1 MEEEK
6 KEEKKEEKSQEEDTS
21 TNEDV
26 KSEEQDK
33 QEFDYEAE
41 LDRVKQVAQNYKE
54 GMMSAKAKLKELKEQ
69 EEEEGET
76 EENTQAQADLE
87 DVIEELDK
95 RAIKREQ
102 ERIGQQAVAYIDDE
116 LSNLTDNKKE
126 QELIKFYYE
135 NRINKSGS
143 DKASVKEDLE
153 MARLLANRK
162 RLEKDNS
169 ALKEI
174 LINKQTTNSSPEFSG
189 ERLQTKKSNLSDADK
204 AFISKINE
212 RRARRGLKPLKAE
225 DIN

>member
-1 MEEEK
+1 
-6 KEEKKEEKSQEEDTS
+6 
-21 TNEDV
+21 
-26 KSEEQDK
+26 
-33 QEFDYEAE
+33 
-41 LDRVKQVAQNYKE
+41 
-54 GMMSAKAKLKELKEQ
+54 
-69 EEEEGET
+69 
-76 EENTQAQADLE
+76 
-87 DVIEELDK
+87 
-95 RAIKREQ
+95 
-102 ERIGQQAVAYIDDE
+102 
-116 LSNLTDNKKE
+116 
-126 QELIKFYYE
+126 
-135 NRINKSGS
+135 
-143 DKASVKEDLE
+143 